1 MIQME
6 LAVEEVNISAESTED
21 DENIQMEIEEIFEKE
36 VSGTNDYEKL
46 KNLPKLNGEIIMGD
60 MAESDPTVPAWAKKA
75 VKPTYIPEE
84 IGALSEENEVSLQEI
99 STWFN

>member
-6 LAVEEVNISAESTED
+6 LTIEEVNISMETEEK
-21 DENIQMEIEEIFEKE
+21 DEELQLEINEIFEKE
-36 VSGTNDYEKL
+36 VGGTRDYEKL
-46 KNLPKLNGEIIMGD
+46 INLPKLNGKVIKGEM
-60 MAESDPTVPAWAKKA
+60 EECDPTVPSWAKEA